1 MSQNDPQNK
10 MKMTIRPL
18 NVDGDDSFRGTVS
31 HNVESQGY
39 VEGRYGWGCPQ
50 HYPKDNGRG
59 SDIIAS
65 STDTKEHVT
74 ST

>member
-39 VEGRYGWGCPQ
+39 VEAVTGGDALSIPPKTTAEGR
-50 HYPKDNGRG
+50 
-59 SDIIAS
+59 
-65 STDTKEHVT
+65 T
-74 ST
+74 